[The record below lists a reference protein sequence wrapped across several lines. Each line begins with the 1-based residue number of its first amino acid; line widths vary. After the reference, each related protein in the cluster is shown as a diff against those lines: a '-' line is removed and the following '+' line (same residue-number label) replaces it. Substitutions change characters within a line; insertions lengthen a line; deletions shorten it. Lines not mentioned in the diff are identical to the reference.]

1 MFAGLAL
8 AFLVVPF
15 LELFVILKVG
25 SLLGVVPTIVLLVVV
40 SIVGAWLAKR
50 EGLGVIRRIQR
61 SVQRGQMPTN
71 DLVDGALIVLAG
83 ALLVTPGFLTDV
95 LGIGLLLPPIRLA
108 IRGTARR
115 AIARRAHITTW

>member
-25 SLLGVVPTIVLLVVV
+25 SLLGVVPTIVLLIVV

-50 EGLGVIRRIQR
+50 EGLGVVRRIQR
-61 SVQRGQMPTN
+61 SVQRGEMPTN
-71 DLVDGALIVLAG
+71 ELVDGALIVIAG

-95 LGIGLLLPPIRLA
+95 LGISLLLPPFRLA
-108 IRGTARR
+108 IRGAARR
-115 AIARRAHITTW
+115 AIARRAQITAW

>member
-15 LELFVILKVG
+15 LELFVILRVG
-25 SLLGVVPTIVLLVVV
+25 SLLGVVPTILLLVGV

-50 EGLGVIRRIQR
+50 EGLGVVRRIQR
-61 SVQRGQMPTN
+61 SVERGVMPGN
-71 DLVDGALIVLAG
+71 ELVDGALIILAA

-95 LGIGLLLPPIRLA
+95 FGIGLLLPPVRLA

-115 AIARRAHITTW
+115 AIARRAGLTTW

>member
-50 EGLGVIRRIQR
+50 EGLGVVRRIQR
-61 SVQRGQMPTN
+61 SVQQGQMPTN
-71 DLVDGALIVLAG
+71 ELVDGALIVLAG
-83 ALLVTPGFLTDV
+83 ALLVTPGFLTDL
-95 LGIGLLLPPIRLA
+95 LGISLLLPPLRLA
-108 IRGTARR
+108 IRGVARKT
-115 AIARRAHITTW
+115 IARRAGLSAW